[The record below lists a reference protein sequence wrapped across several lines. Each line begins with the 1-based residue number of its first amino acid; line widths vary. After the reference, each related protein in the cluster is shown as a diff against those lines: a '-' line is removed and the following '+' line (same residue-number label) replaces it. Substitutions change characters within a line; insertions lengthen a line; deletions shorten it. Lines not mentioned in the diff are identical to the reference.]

1 MRALTPLIRSVLLV
15 VTLTASAVLWA
26 QPYGYSINSRGNFT
40 DSSLVFALWR
50 IDLAT
55 GEETYIGW
63 TGQGD
68 FTDIEGLAFDSEGRL
83 FGIDDDHNTLV
94 RIGTSTGNAVAV
106 DGTVGNTGIPIGT
119 NMDFGLTFTCNGEM
133 LVTSAGTH
141 ELFRGDPETGR
152 LEAIGSLGL
161 PIVDMA
167 SVGDQVY
174 GIGKGTDGN
183 GNVAIPNLYR
193 IDPDGPSA
201 ELIGPLGSEVS
212 PYIQA
217 GLAADEDGQLWAIT
231 DRNRVF
237 GSNDTE
243 AHPSEILR
251 IDPATG
257 QAEKVA
263 ETIVGI
269 ESLAIVPPASCD
281 RNGGGGRGE
290 PPVDDDG
297 TPIPTLSDF
306 GRWVLVMLMIGLALV
321 RLRPAQS

>member
-1 MRALTPLIRSVLLV
+1 MRAFTPLIRSVLLV

-68 FTDIEGLAFDSEGRL
+68 FIDIEGLAFNAENKL
-83 FGIDDDHNTLV
+83 FGVDDSTHTLV
-94 RIGTSTGNAVAV
+94 RIGTETGTAVP
-106 DGTVGNTGIPIGT
+106 VGGSASNMGIPLGQS
-119 NMDFGLTFTCNGEM
+119 MDFGLTFTCNGEM

-161 PIVDMA
+161 PIVDLA

-174 GIGKGTDGN
+174 GIGKGTDSN
-183 GNVAIPNLYR
+183 GQAVIPNLYR
-193 IDPDGPSA
+193 IDPENAVA
-201 ELIGPLGSEVS
+201 ELVGPLGSAAS
-212 PYIQA
+212 AYNQA
-217 GLAADEDGQLWAIT
+217 GLSADGDGNLWAIT
-231 DRNRVF
+231 DRNRVGDG
-237 GSNDTE
+237 GSVE
-243 AHPSEILR
+243 PSEILR
-251 IDPATG
+251 IDPSTG

-269 ESLAIVPPASCD
+269 ESLAIVPPGSCD
-281 RNGGGGRGE
+281 GNGDGGRGE
-290 PPVDDDG
+290 PPVDEDG